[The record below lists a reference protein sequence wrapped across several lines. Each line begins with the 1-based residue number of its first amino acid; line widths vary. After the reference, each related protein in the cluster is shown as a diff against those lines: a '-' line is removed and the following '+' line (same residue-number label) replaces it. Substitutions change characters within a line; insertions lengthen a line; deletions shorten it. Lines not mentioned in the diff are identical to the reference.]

1 MKRYTALIFGLG
13 LFAGMSQGCQPE
25 TPEPVRC
32 VCNCD
37 NPPPE
42 GTVVTVNPA
51 EAEPAAAP
59 VAVAPKVVPAPAPKA
74 PEARPVAK
82 RPTPPSRPVAE
93 APGRRPAPPSVRP
106 PAGARA
112 AGKVSAEPGSGSPV
126 TLTDKDKSEMAT
138 VLKEFSNAA
147 GARNLAGMQK
157 WTTKRLGSSLESAV
171 ERHTERLF
179 RRTDIFTKGA
189 PTGVTVGQ
197 VTNSGGG
204 NHSVE
209 FKFGNG
215 ESVNLM
221 LFQEEGNWRLN
232 RL

>member
-1 MKRYTALIFGLG
+1 
-13 LFAGMSQGCQPE
+13 
-25 TPEPVRC
+25 
-32 VCNCD
+32 
-37 NPPPE
+37 
-42 GTVVTVNPA
+42 
-51 EAEPAAAP
+51 
-59 VAVAPKVVPAPAPKA
+59 
-74 PEARPVAK
+74 
-82 RPTPPSRPVAE
+82 
-93 APGRRPAPPSVRP
+93 
-106 PAGARA
+106 
-112 AGKVSAEPGSGSPV
+112 
-126 TLTDKDKSEMAT
+126 MAT

-157 WTTKRLGSSLESAV
+157 WTTKRLGTSLESAV
-171 ERHTERLF
+171 ERHTERLY

-221 LFQEEGNWRLN
+221 LFKEEGKWRLN